1 MPHILGDVSEVMS
14 SPVIT
19 VSPDQSLST
28 TTQRLLN
35 EEVGSIVVTTE
46 TLELEGIVTK
56 TDLLEGYARCETP
69 SEQPISD
76 MMSTSVVTIEPDRPL
91 STAARRLDN
100 NGIKHL
106 VVVDDSVTSGVIVE
120 VVDAGDFVLGF
131 LSDCVVKADEAT
143 L

>member
-1 MPHILGDVSEVMS
+1 
-14 SPVIT
+14 
-19 VSPDQSLST
+19 
-28 TTQRLLN
+28 
-35 EEVGSIVVTTE
+35 
-46 TLELEGIVTK
+46 
-56 TDLLEGYARCETP
+56 
-69 SEQPISD
+69 
-76 MMSTSVVTIEPDRPL
+76 MSTSVATIDPDRPL